1 MDCHIIKTIN
11 DTIRKGIEGNCNVV
25 IIGGG
30 PSGIMAAITAAESG
44 ANTLLIEKGK
54 NQRKTSHFRRR

>member
-1 MDCHIIKTIN
+1 M
-11 DTIRKGIEGNCNVV
+11 EGNCNVV